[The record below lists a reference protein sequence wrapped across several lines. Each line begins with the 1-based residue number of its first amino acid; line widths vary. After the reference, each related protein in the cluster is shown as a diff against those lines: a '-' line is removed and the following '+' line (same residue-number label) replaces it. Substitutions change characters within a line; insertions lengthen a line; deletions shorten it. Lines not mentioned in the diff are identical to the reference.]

1 MNSDDIFA
9 SCEAEIKDAV
19 ASTFDLMP
27 QPDPTPPETENS
39 IYNFNE
45 LLDSV

>member
-1 MNSDDIFA
+1 MADELST
-9 SCEAEIKDAV
+9 CEGEIKDAIT
-19 ASTFDLMP
+19 ASFDPPP
-27 QPDPTPPETENS
+27 QPEPTPPENT